1 MIDIH
6 KVVLH
11 HLDLTMKTPF
21 HTSIGTVHK
30 RESIIVEIIDREG
43 ITGWGEVVAFSTPWY
58 TEETIQTCLHM
69 LRDYFIPYLLKKSFT
84 HPEDIAPF
92 FRKFKRNHM
101 AKASLEGALW
111 DLYAKKERKPL
122 SKVLGGTRQ
131 EIESGVVIG
140 IGPLPSM
147 IQQIERFMEE
157 GYKRYK
163 IKIDPSNDIEVVEG
177 IRYKFPDLPLMAD
190 ANSAYTLADVVRLQ
204 ELDRY
209 QLLMIEQP
217 LSADDI
223 IDHATLQKQLKTPIC
238 LDESIV
244 TSEDARKAIQLGSC
258 KIINIKPGRVG
269 GLTES
274 KKIHDL
280 CLKNN
285 IAVWCG
291 GMLETGVSRAHNIA
305 LASLPN
311 FVIPGDI
318 SASSRHWHEDIVE
331 PQIEVKN
338 GKIQVPTGNGIG
350 FTVERK
356 ALEKFRTTSLEFIK

>member
-1 MIDIH
+1 MIEIQ

-11 HLDLTMKTPF
+11 HLDLIMKNPF

-30 RESIIVEIIDREG
+30 RESIIVEMIDCEG
-43 ITGWGEVVAFSTPWY
+43 IVGWGEVVAFSSPWY

-69 LRDYFIPYLLKKSFT
+69 LRDYYIPYLLRTSFT

-92 FRKFKRNHM
+92 FLQFKRNHM

-111 DLYAKKERKPL
+111 DLYAKKEQKPL

-131 EIESGVVIG
+131 EIEAGVVVG
-140 IGPLPSM
+140 MGSLPSM
-147 IQQIERFMEE
+147 IQQIERFMDE

-163 IKIDPSNDIEVVEG
+163 IKIDPSNDIEIVEG
-177 IRYKFPDLPLMAD
+177 IRNKYPDLPLMAD
-190 ANSAYTLADVVRLQ
+190 ANSTYTLGSLSRLQ
-204 ELDRY
+204 ELDRF

-223 IDHATLQKQLKTPIC
+223 IDHATLQKKLKTPIC

-244 TSEDARKAIQLGSC
+244 TIEDARKAIQLGSC

-269 GLTES
+269 GLAEA

-318 SASSRHWHEDIVE
+318 SSSSRHWHEDIVD

-338 GKIQVPTGNGIG
+338 GKIQVPTGDGIG
-350 FTVERK
+350 FSIDRK
-356 ALEKFRTTSLEFIK
+356 ALRKFRTTTLIFKK